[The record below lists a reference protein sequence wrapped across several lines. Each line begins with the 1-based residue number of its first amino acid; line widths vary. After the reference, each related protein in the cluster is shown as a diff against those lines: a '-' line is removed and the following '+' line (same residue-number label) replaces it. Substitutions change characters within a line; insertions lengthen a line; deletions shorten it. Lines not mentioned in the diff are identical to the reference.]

1 MLGFEKVHIRGSRPE
16 DEALLFALA
25 EECAAG
31 QLAADETVAVFGRC
45 EVFVAE
51 HEDDIAGYVA
61 LAEEGSDLCIR
72 QLLVA
77 TGHTERKV
85 GDQLC
90 DWAEGYAVS
99 RGFDRVRVDAT
110 GQDDRARLF
119 YARRGYVPARD
130 GGLELQLPSLANAL
144 DV

>member
-1 MLGFEKVHIRGSRPE
+1 MLGFEKVQIRAMRHD
-16 DEALLFALA
+16 DEPHLFALA
-25 EECAAG
+25 EECASG
-31 QLAADETVAVFGRC
+31 HLAADETVGALSRC

-51 HEDDIAGYVA
+51 HDDEVAGYVA
-61 LAEEGSDLCIR
+61 LAEDGGTVRIR

-99 RGFDRVRVDAT
+99 HGCQRMRVEAG
-110 GQDDRARLF
+110 GQDQPAQAF
-119 YARRGYVPARD
+119 YQARGYVMVED
-130 GGLELQLPSLANAL
+130 GCLELRLPSLANAI
-144 DV
+144 D